1 MPKLATF
8 IERISFSERHVRRAA
23 AGYDLNELKNYN
35 INRRDHKKHY
45 RLKPNMKIIIYEAQ
59 GQHLIGQDSNMIML
73 RVKLGVWEILRLP
86 GVDLGWIRL
95 GLSLPG

>member
-1 MPKLATF
+1 
-8 IERISFSERHVRRAA
+8 
-23 AGYDLNELKNYN
+23 
-35 INRRDHKKHY
+35 
-45 RLKPNMKIIIYEAQ
+45 MKIIIYEAQ